1 MVDRVK
7 YFLLGLLFLV
17 VAGVI
22 AYDRWN
28 APATPQVG
36 EAPDRTKAE
45 VKGAEPQK
53 VDPKPL
59 AFGPNAKPD
68 DDAERLRDRKGPN
81 ARPKERPVKPEPAPD
96 GKPEKKP
103 KKQPA
108 KTHIVKSGENLE
120 KISLHYYNTRAGI
133 DWIVQANGLKDRN
146 RIFLNQ
152 KLIIPARKESVS
164 TKKTKPVK
172 IPSRYVVKKGDGNL
186 YRICA
191 RFYGS
196 SGQGARIARIMEMNK
211 LWSADVKA
219 GTVLTLPPK

>member
-36 EAPDRTKAE
+36 EAANRTKAE
-45 VKGAEPQK
+45 VKGAEPPK
-53 VDPKPL
+53 VDPETL
-59 AFGPNAKPD
+59 AFPTKPKPE
-68 DDAERLRDRKGPN
+68 DDAELLRDRKGPD
-81 ARPKERPVKPEPAPD
+81 AKPAKQPVKPD
-96 GKPEKKP
+96 RKPQKKPKKP

-108 KTHIVKSGENLE
+108 RVHIVKSGENLE
-120 KISLHYYNTRAGI
+120 KIALYYYKTRAGI
-133 DWIVQANGLKDRN
+133 DWIVRANGLKDRN

-172 IPSRYVVKKGDGNL
+172 IPSRYEVKEGDGNL

-196 SGQGARIARIMEMNK
+196 TGQGARIAKIMEMNK

-219 GTVLTLPPK
+219 GTILTLPPK